1 MKNELVTKEVDFC
14 GDTIMCAQDNSNGKI
29 YVGVSWICNGIGF
42 TKSQKDTQVQKI
54 QTDFVLKMGC
64 LKFQAGV
71 FDDNNE
77 TFALELECLPLWLA
91 KVAITPKMIDE
102 NIEFAKKLAN
112 YQLRAKD
119 VLAKA
124 FIKPKEIDIDNFHI
138 PTTLSEALL
147 LSANLAKENE
157 VMKPKAEQFD
167 LYLKDDGTLSLN
179 QTAKALKTKRNK
191 MMEFLRAMK
200 VFNQDNSPASYYSNK
215 EYFEVKNFTYVVQD
229 GKKYQIAITRVTS
242 KGQDFLY
249 RYLTK
254 HIDEYIQYD
263 KDFKNKISEV
273 KS

>member
-1 MKNELVTKEVDFC
+1 MKNELMTKEVDFC
-14 GDTIMCAQDNSNGKI
+14 GDTIMCAQDNDTGKI
-29 YVGVSWICNGIGF
+29 YAGITWVCDGIGLSEGQ
-42 TKSQKDTQVQKI
+42 TKNEKAKIKKDLVLI
-54 QTDFVLKMGC
+54 QGGRNLILPTNGGYQEISC
-64 LKFQAGV
+64 I
-71 FDDNNE
+71 
-77 TFALELECLPLWLA
+77 ELEFLPLWLA
-91 KVAITPKMIDE
+91 KISITKKMKDDNPE
-102 NIEFAKKLAN
+102 LVKKLIN

-124 FIKPKEIDIDNFHI
+124 FANPKEVNIDNFQI

-167 LYLKDDGTLSLN
+167 LYLKDNGTLSLN

-191 MMEFLRAMK
+191 MMEFLRHMK

-215 EYFEVKNFTYVVQD
+215 EYFEVKNFTYVVQE
-229 GKKYQIAITRVTS
+229 GKKYQIAITRVTT

-254 HIDEYIQYD
+254 HIDEYSRYD
-263 KDFKNKISEV
+263 VDFKNKISEV